1 MPAQPL
7 HRQAIRA
14 LLASAMAAPDPGRVV
29 HRIGLSESAA
39 RALVAVHEPLRPA
52 TGTVPF
58 TLLFAGDTALP
69 AELRSPLDGSAVAV
83 RALRV
88 ERSAA
93 AHTWVRAHNRSH
105 RLGQGTLGAV
115 LRPHDD
121 PGRLF
126 ALTAG
131 HVCGAA
137 MGASRGDNVVF
148 APQGTA
154 AAPFAG
160 RLLDW
165 QPNFARLTG
174 SCEVDACIAELDP
187 AELAAFAADRDSWP
201 AGAATVFGDD
211 QLRLRTRGL
220 EITGTGFELL
230 QARLS
235 VADDEARTYVLRDA
249 LCWRASE
256 ATQAGD
262 SGAPVWNA
270 DDALVAIHAGGQIVD
285 GAAFAYATPI
295 APILRW
301 ASAGVVRR
309 GEALQRAIVPVGR
322 SVPPLPQP
330 TPARAAHGAVDILAR
345 TMYGEARGEGAAG
358 MTAVAH
364 VVFNRIDARSWWGR
378 NMVGVCHKPWQFSC
392 WNANDPNRVRLLAVT
407 GADPTFRSAS
417 DIAAALT
424 QAQAAGQRSRD
435 DPTNG
440 ATHYY
445 APRIVARP
453 RWATGLQPCARIGG
467 HDFFRGVA

>member
-1 MPAQPL
+1 MPAQSA

-14 LLASAMAAPDPGRVV
+14 LLASALEARDAGLLA
-29 HRIGLSESAA
+29 HRIGLDETAA
-39 RALVAVHEPLRPA
+39 RALIAVHEPLRPPA
-52 TGTVPF
+52 GTAPF
-58 TLLFAGDTALP
+58 TLLFAGATALP
-69 AELRSPLDGSAVAV
+69 ARLHSPLDGSVVPV
-83 RALRV
+83 RALRA
-88 ERSAA
+88 ERAAA
-93 AHTWVRAHNRSH
+93 AHTWVRAHNQSH
-105 RLGQGTLGAV
+105 KLGNGTLSAV
-115 LRPHDD
+115 LRRHEEPE
-121 PGRLF
+121 RLF

-137 MGASRGDNVVF
+137 LGAARGDSVVF
-148 APQGTA
+148 DPQGPAATA
-154 AAPFAG
+154 FTG
-160 RLLDW
+160 SLLDW

-249 LCWRASE
+249 LCWRSSQ

-270 DDALVAIHAGGQIVD
+270 DDALVAIHAGGQFVD
-285 GAAFAYATPI
+285 GTAFAYATPI

-301 ASAGVVRR
+301 AGADVVRR
-309 GEALQRAIVPVGR
+309 GEPLRRSAVPAGR
-322 SVPPLPQP
+322 SVPPVPQP
-330 TPARAAHGAVDILAR
+330 TPVRAADGAVDILAR

-358 MTAVAH
+358 MAAVGH
-364 VVFNRIDARSWWGR
+364 VVFNRVDARSWWGR
-378 NMVGVCHKPWQFSC
+378 DVVGVCHKPWQFSC
-392 WNANDPNRVRLLAVT
+392 WNPNDPNRARLLNVS
-407 GADPTFRSAS
+407 GADPTFRSAC
-417 DIAAALT
+417 DIAASLT
-424 QAQAAGQRSRD
+424 RAQAAGQRSRD
-435 DPTNG
+435 DPAHG

-453 RWATGLQPCARIGG
+453 RWTNGLQPCARIGG
-467 HDFFRGVA
+467 HDFFCGVA